1 MKYIKRGGKSILG
14 RENRPMQRLCGE
26 SEKSKKEKLEKANEG
41 GQSERQQG
49 GDKAAE
55 AGGG

>member
-1 MKYIKRGGKSILG
+1 M
-14 RENRPMQRLCGE
+14 PRLCGE
-26 SEKSKKEKLEKANEG
+26 WEKSKEEELEEAGEV
-41 GQSERQQG
+41 GQSERQRG

>member
-1 MKYIKRGGKSILG
+1 
-14 RENRPMQRLCGE
+14 MQRLGGE
-26 SEKSKKEKLEKANEG
+26 WEKSKEEELEKASEA

-49 GDKAAE
+49 RDKAAE